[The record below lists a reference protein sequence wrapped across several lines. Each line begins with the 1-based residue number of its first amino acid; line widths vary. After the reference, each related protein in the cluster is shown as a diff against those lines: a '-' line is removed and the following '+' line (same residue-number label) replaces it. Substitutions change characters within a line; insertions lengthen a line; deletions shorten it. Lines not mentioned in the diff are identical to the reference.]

1 MPMRKHEKEYFN
13 SMPSLS
19 TLVMKKSMVQIT
31 RENICHYKTPGVLQL
46 RPASEHGIPSS
57 PQ

>member
-1 MPMRKHEKEYFN
+1 MRKHEKEYFN

>member
-1 MPMRKHEKEYFN
+1 MRKHEKEYCN

-31 RENICHYKTPGVLQL
+31 RENICHYKTTGVLQL

>member
-1 MPMRKHEKEYFN
+1 MRKHEKEYFN

-19 TLVMKKSMVQIT
+19 TLVMKKSMV
-31 RENICHYKTPGVLQL
+31 HYKTTGVLQL
-46 RPASEHGIPSS
+46 RPASEHGIPS